1 MLVVDSALT
10 TWKISSLRDLG
21 LIAYLLKIRLECCFS
36 LKWAVVQIPFL
47 QQMSFTDTFM
57 TLFPPGLRYVNS
69 NLFARRISACLHSAL
84 HLTMSSIRAGSS
96 LQRVPVQRYF
106 KESCWI
112 IQRVGSVSAPFY
124 GLSAGF
130 IVRAVTLHLGVV
142 NNAIHF
148 YWTLSRFT
156 VTAWMYNGSSVPWQ
170 V

>member
-1 MLVVDSALT
+1 MLFFVKLCCCADSL
-10 TWKISSLRDLG
+10 
-21 LIAYLLKIRLECCFS
+21 
-36 LKWAVVQIPFL
+36 L
-47 QQMSFTDTFM
+47 QQMPFTDTFM

-84 HLTMSSIRAGSS
+84 HLIMSSIRAGSS
-96 LQRVPVQRYF
+96 LQRACCTGSFCVPVQRYF